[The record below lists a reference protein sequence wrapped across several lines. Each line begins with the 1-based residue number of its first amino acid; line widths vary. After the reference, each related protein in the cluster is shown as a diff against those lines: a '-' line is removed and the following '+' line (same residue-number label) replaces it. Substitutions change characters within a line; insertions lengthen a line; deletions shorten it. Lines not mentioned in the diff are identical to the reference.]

1 MTLSDG
7 AIDAGSFEQV
17 LRRRRNCA
25 TRLDSMSAAV
35 EAVASM
41 PSPGF
46 SPDEDGGGGNSL
58 GSPSITWYFTVRS
71 GSGGV

>member
-7 AIDAGSFEQV
+7 AIDAGSFEQL

-25 TRLDSMSAAV
+25 TRLDSTSAAV
-35 EAVASM
+35 EAVAST
-41 PSPGF
+41 PSPGL
-46 SPDEDGGGGNSL
+46 PAGEDGGGNSP
-58 GSPSITWYFTVRS
+58 GRPSITWYFTVTS